1 MGGQQWT
8 ATTMSEKKKN
18 KKKILITKYSVLSSA
33 PQEWVVTKRR
43 KKKKNKNSKHFTQ
56 NTKCKTMLLFN
67 GHTNNEAQDRNM
79 NIKIKSVAE
88 KVSESIEDSS
98 ASKALMD
105 TATMVGNKQLQKDKS
120 SQQRN
125 RQSW

>member
-1 MGGQQWT
+1 
-8 ATTMSEKKKN
+8 
-18 KKKILITKYSVLSSA
+18 
-33 PQEWVVTKRR
+33 
-43 KKKKNKNSKHFTQ
+43 
-56 NTKCKTMLLFN
+56 MLLFN

-79 NIKIKSVAE
+79 NIKKKSEAE
-88 KVSESIEDSS
+88 KVSENIEDSS
-98 ASKALMD
+98 GASKALMD

>member
-1 MGGQQWT
+1 
-8 ATTMSEKKKN
+8 
-18 KKKILITKYSVLSSA
+18 
-33 PQEWVVTKRR
+33 
-43 KKKKNKNSKHFTQ
+43 
-56 NTKCKTMLLFN
+56 MLLFN

-79 NIKIKSVAE
+79 NIKIKSEAE
-88 KVSESIEDSS
+88 KVSENIEDSS
-98 ASKALMD
+98 GASKALMD

>member
-1 MGGQQWT
+1 
-8 ATTMSEKKKN
+8 
-18 KKKILITKYSVLSSA
+18 
-33 PQEWVVTKRR
+33 
-43 KKKKNKNSKHFTQ
+43 
-56 NTKCKTMLLFN
+56 MLLFN

-79 NIKIKSVAE
+79 NIKIKSEAE
-88 KVSESIEDSS
+88 KVSENIEDSS
-98 ASKALMD
+98 RASQALMD